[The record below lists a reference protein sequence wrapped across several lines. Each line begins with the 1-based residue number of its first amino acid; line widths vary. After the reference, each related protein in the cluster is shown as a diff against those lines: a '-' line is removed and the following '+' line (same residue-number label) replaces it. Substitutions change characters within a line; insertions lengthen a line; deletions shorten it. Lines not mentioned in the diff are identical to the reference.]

1 MSILMVTK
9 MDPNKELYNA
19 GCNNSVPVNSTTLDF
34 GGKVRYYI
42 PEDTHS
48 SLKADFGSDNTQ
60 RRRWKERQLFVASN
74 MNPW

>member
-1 MSILMVTK
+1 
-9 MDPNKELYNA
+9 MDPNKKEIVQCS
-19 GCNNSVPVNSTTLDF
+19 CNNSVPVNSTTLDF

-48 SLKADFGSDNTQ
+48 SLKADFGSDNTE
-60 RRRWKERQLFVASN
+60 KEMEGKTAVCANS